1 MRAYLQQRAHIADL
15 KAQIAQSSASIDQLE
30 REKKEWQDDAYVQ
43 QQARERFGFVFPGE
57 TPYVVVDENG
67 EPLDDQTTLPDPVR
81 PAPQTPTP
89 WWATAWRSVELA
101 GQPAGSGE

>member
-1 MRAYLQQRAHIADL
+1 MRAYLQQRAHIAEL
-15 KAQIAQSSASIDQLE
+15 KTKIAESSASIDELE
-30 REKKEWQDDAYVQ
+30 REKKEWKDAAYVQ

-67 EPLDDQTTLPDPVR
+67 NPLDDQSTLHDPVP
-81 PAPQTPTP
+81 PAAQVPTP

-101 GQPAGSGE
+101 GSGQ